1 MVVAQQF
8 VQDLTAIEFLLVII
22 LAWVLVPLWQRFVDN
37 LTFHTLGLDADST
50 YQTFIIALV
59 TTVIF
64 FVFIFAF
71 NDITA
76 GIIQTEEPSI
86 EPSGGG
92 GESPAAGALSSTND
106 NEFIIDIGG
115 NIQVNACRTNAEIIQ
130 LI

>member
-22 LAWVLVPLWQRFVDN
+22 LAWVLVPLWQRFIDN
-37 LTFHTLGLDADST
+37 LSFQTLGLDTDST

-76 GIIQTEEPSI
+76 GIIQTEAPSLS
-86 EPSGGG
+86 PSGGG
-92 GESPAAGALSSTND
+92 GEAPTGALSTTNG
-106 NEFIIDIGG
+106 NEFIIDDGG
-115 NIQVNACRTNAEIIQ
+115 NIQVNACRTNVDIIQ